1 MPDYRTDVTSGPRS
15 NAVSKFLNLKRVFD
29 DAVRQERWTR
39 ERDATQNMARQSE
52 QRIQTAGQ
60 LASTGVLPGSD
71 LNAFMDTGKFP
82 ESFGNTVQ
90 PTENIE
96 QRMSNAGIPL
106 EEQSDYYVAPKTYLN
121 KGNPKT
127 VEAFMKKRVIT
138 GGIVDDLGRM
148 DGTNDNLTRNMETL
162 VSKGMVSGPGYSTIA
177 GPGSDIYSQYV
188 KSPEFNAWKASV
200 GRTFQQY
207 RKWATGVAAGYP
219 ELQMLA
225 PLYPKPTDRP
235 EIFIKKTIDVI
246 KENRNIRNRIVENFG
261 KAGYAVSGFKQE
273 GEQTQQNQV
282 GKYTYE

>member
-96 QRMSNAGIPL
+96 QRISNSGIP
-106 EEQSDYYVAPKTYLN
+106 
-121 KGNPKT
+121 
-127 VEAFMKKRVIT
+127 I
-138 GGIVDDLGRM
+138 
-148 DGTNDNLTRNMETL
+148 
-162 VSKGMVSGPGYSTIA
+162 
-177 GPGSDIYSQYV
+177 
-188 KSPEFNAWKASV
+188 
-200 GRTFQQY
+200 
-207 RKWATGVAAGYP
+207 
-219 ELQMLA
+219 
-225 PLYPKPTDRP
+225 
-235 EIFIKKTIDVI
+235 
-246 KENRNIRNRIVENFG
+246 
-261 KAGYAVSGFKQE
+261 
-273 GEQTQQNQV
+273 
-282 GKYTYE
+282 